1 VTLSLLFREVEMQLA
16 LQEVLLLEL
25 MLRQELLQLG
35 QLT

>member
-1 VTLSLLFREVEMQLA
+1 VTLSLLFREVGMQLV
-16 LQEVLLLEL
+16 LQDVLPPER